1 VIDRLDGALIS
12 GTKTI
17 EEQVA
22 RKDTPLE
29 YELRRQEKS
38 IGILREDILL
48 LMQRIGPILGPL
60 NDESVSP
67 TQDSSGNSQL
77 VRSLALN
84 NDSIENLNAI
94 VLEALKGLEI

>member
-1 VIDRLDGALIS
+1 VIDRLDGALIG

-60 NDESVSP
+60 NDESVNP
-67 TQDSSGNSQL
+67 TQDSSGQSQL

-84 NDSIENLNAI
+84 NESIENLNAI

>member
-1 VIDRLDGALIS
+1 MIDRLDGALIG

-60 NDESVSP
+60 NDESVNS
-67 TQDSSGNSQL
+67 TQDSSGQSQL

-84 NDSIENLNAI
+84 NESIENLNAI
-94 VLEALKGLEI
+94 VLEALEGLEI